1 MSEVSTAELKHAV
14 KAQHDGTATLVQSA
28 PSDGEIRAFLDLL
41 RCPTTGGSL
50 ELQGRVLVSADG
62 AHRYPIDDA
71 GIAQFAATPNS
82 SDAQIQQAHYDRVAD
97 AYVTNLSYPHTREYT
112 AYLDQALLVEL
123 PAAGLGD
130 VAEIC
135 CGRGE
140 AVELVAGRF
149 KRAVGVDISLN
160 MLRAARRHHDAPS
173 LAFIQGDATRL
184 PLADG
189 AFDSVFMLGGIHHV
203 NDRATLFREVARI
216 LKPGG
221 RFYFREPVSDFW
233 PWLMLR
239 KLIYRISPSLDHL
252 TERPLRYHETAPYL
266 TAARL
271 RLTSW
276 KTYGFLGFCLLM
288 NSDVLIFNRLFRFI
302 PGIRAI
308 TRAFARFDDWITSRR
323 NWTRRGLQ
331 VVGVAEKPEASRS

>member
-1 MSEVSTAELKHAV
+1 MTTESGARTA
-14 KAQHDGTATLVQSA
+14 A
-28 PSDGEIRAFLDLL
+28 PAKQEIRAFLDLL
-41 RCPTTGGSL
+41 RCPATGGPLDLRGGALS
-50 ELQGRVLVSADG
+50 SPDG

-71 GIAQFAATPNS
+71 GIAQFAATPET
-82 SDAQIQQAHYDRVAD
+82 SDAQLQQSHYDRVAD
-97 AYVTNLSYPHTREYT
+97 AYITNLSYPHTLEYT
-112 AYLDQALLVEL
+112 AYLDQALLMQL

-140 AVELVAGRF
+140 AVDLVAGRF

-160 MLRAARRHHDAPS
+160 MLRAARSHHDAPS

-203 NDRATLFREVARI
+203 NDRATLFREIARI

-233 PWLMLR
+233 PWLLLR
-239 KLIYRISPSLDHL
+239 KVIYRISPSLDHL
-252 TERPLRYHETAPYL
+252 TERPLRYDETVPYV
-266 TAARL
+266 AAAQL
-271 RLTSW
+271 RLASW

-302 PGIRAI
+302 PGIRSI

-323 NWTRRGLQ
+323 GWTQRGLQ
-331 VVGVAEKPEASRS
+331 VVGVVEKPGGTVS

>member
-1 MSEVSTAELKHAV
+1 MGVLESQAWFGREG
-14 KAQHDGTATLVQSA
+14 GTHRRTPALADADVH
-28 PSDGEIRAFLDLL
+28 GFLDLL
-41 RCPTTGGSL
+41 RCPLTGKPLKLGDSA
-50 ELQGRVLVSADG
+50 LVSSDG

-71 GIAQFAATPNS
+71 GIAQFSVTPES
-82 SDAQIQQAHYDRVAD
+82 SDAQMQQAHYDRVAD

-112 AYLDQALLVEL
+112 AYLDQALLVQL
-123 PAAGLGD
+123 PATGLGD
-130 VAEIC
+130 IAEIC

-140 AVELVAGRF
+140 AVDLVAGRF

-160 MLRAARRHHDAPS
+160 MLRAARKHHHVPN

-203 NDRATLFREVARI
+203 NNRTALFREVARI

-239 KLIYRISPSLDHL
+239 TLIYRVSPNLDHL
-252 TERPLRYHETAPYL
+252 TERPLRYDETAPYL
-266 TAARL
+266 SGARL
-271 RLTSW
+271 RLASW

-302 PGIRAI
+302 PGIRPI
-308 TRAFARFDDWITSRR
+308 TRAFTQFDDWITSRR
-323 NWTRRGLQ
+323 NWGRRGLQ
-331 VVGVAEKPEASRS
+331 VVGVAEKPKGSLT